1 MNKPKVQSN
10 STAFDIY
17 TYCDWPK
24 NPINAKLAS
33 EPQKDNLKRL
43 ILKTDNSVAANLS
56 IKARRSLL
64 KKCKNMMIR
73 TDLQNTGVYIMK
85 DWLIR

>member
-1 MNKPKVQSN
+1 MDLLNFDKENVVVLEGNSIPDTPLSQPLVDHQLGGSTLTQLVREVDFMNKPKVQSN

-33 EPQKDNLKRL
+33 EP
-43 ILKTDNSVAANLS
+43 
-56 IKARRSLL
+56 
-64 KKCKNMMIR
+64 
-73 TDLQNTGVYIMK
+73 
-85 DWLIR
+85 